1 LNRATPNLITQR
13 IQEALEA
20 ACPLT
25 PIKPSFRIG
34 WWTEELQKLKKLTR
48 VSLHEANAQ
57 AITYITKITKNYYKF
72 TKPPYNRLNVNIGI
86 NSAQR

>member
-48 VSLHEANAQ
+48 VSLQEANAQ
-57 AITYITKITKNYYKF
+57 GDNLYNENYKELLQIY
-72 TKPPYNRLNVNIGI
+72 
-86 NSAQR
+86 

>member
-1 LNRATPNLITQR
+1 MPMGHIQIKTSWDLNRATPNLITQR

-48 VSLHEANAQ
+48 VSLQEANAQ
-57 AITYITKITKNYYKF
+57 GDNLYNENYKELLQIY
-72 TKPPYNRLNVNIGI
+72 
-86 NSAQR
+86 